1 VVETAGYL
9 VRYSPVLCGDKCD
22 VMRMPNCTAKRMTL
36 TKVLSGLAV
45 AIVVAGVV
53 AGFSDMRRYIRISTM

>member
-1 VVETAGYL
+1 
-9 VRYSPVLCGDKCD
+9 
-22 VMRMPNCTAKRMTL
+22 MTL